1 MKNTAKH
8 TAPNLLVCL
17 EEPLTQT
24 PLATP
29 PDQVE
34 SFFLTGRKIQAQ
46 TYDWIFLEESKDRD
60 RKNQI
65 ILSGQSIMSYMMS
78 CNSFVRTQ
86 KGFHA
91 IPRLYARA

>member
-17 EEPLTQT
+17 EEPPTQT

-60 RKNQI
+60 RKKTDNYFRTINQVI
-65 ILSGQSIMSYMMS
+65 YDVM
-78 CNSFVRTQ
+78 
-86 KGFHA
+86 
-91 IPRLYARA
+91 

>member
-24 PLATP
+24 PLATL

-34 SFFLTGRKIQAQ
+34 SFFLTSRKIQAK

-60 RKNQI
+60 RKNQT
-65 ILSGQSIMSYMMS
+65 ILSGQSIKSYMMS
-78 CNSFVRTQ
+78 CNSFVRTK

-91 IPRLYARA
+91 IPRSYARA

>member
-1 MKNTAKH
+1 MKNTGKH

-46 TYDWIFLEESKDRD
+46 TYDWIFLEESNDRD
-60 RKNQI
+60 RKKTD
-65 ILSGQSIMSYMMS
+65 
-78 CNSFVRTQ
+78 NSFRTINQ
-86 KGFHA
+86 V
-91 IPRLYARA
+91 IYDVM